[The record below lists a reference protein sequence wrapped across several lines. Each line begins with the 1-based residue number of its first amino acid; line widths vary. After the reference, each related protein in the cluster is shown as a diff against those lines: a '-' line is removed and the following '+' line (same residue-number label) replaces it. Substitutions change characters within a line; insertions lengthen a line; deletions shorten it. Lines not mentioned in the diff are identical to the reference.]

1 MQQVILKN
9 KLSEERFHLFFGIT
23 CLLLLILAYLS
34 HLDFV
39 PLNADHDEARR
50 ALVAGEMIFSG
61 DYLTPTLNGE
71 IYLNKPPLYN
81 WLIIVYFKLFGNY
94 SMFAFRLPVIVA
106 TIGMG
111 ITVYHFTKKYLS
123 ASVAFFTAFAFMTN
137 GRIMIYDSIVGLIDT
152 TFSWIVY
159 ISFFLIYHYGE
170 KKKYYHLFLLT
181 YLIAAAG
188 FLMKG
193 FPALVFQALSLLA
206 YFIWKRKFNVLFH
219 PAHFAGILL
228 LVVITGSYYLAYLS
242 VNDIALLDVFG
253 NLMQESSKRT
263 FMEHKTRIAIFHLF
277 TFPLTFLYHFAP
289 WTLFVVAFFQKG
301 LWQKLKQNDFVYYSF
316 VVLVVNIIIY
326 WISPKIHPR
335 YLFMFLPLFYLIC
348 FYLFFDTLDN
358 HSWQHKVVSVIL
370 FVACFALL
378 LTFLILPFLK
388 LNIETSQPVLK
399 SLVLV
404 LLFALVVWAMFRMKQ
419 YRYYFFILAIIFFR
433 FGFNW
438 FVIESRGKRY
448 TESKSVTEQI
458 VSKTKGHDLFILR
471 NAETGNFDGKSFQ
484 IMIGRKEILKFAD
497 SIRFDAFYIIDKHQA
512 QGKKIEK
519 FMSFN
524 NFYPDTLML
533 VKFLP
538 E

>member
-1 MQQVILKN
+1 MQQVVWKN
-9 KLSEERFHLFFGIT
+9 KLSEERFHLLFGAT

-81 WLIIVYFKLFGNY
+81 WIIIAYFKLFGNY

-111 ITVYHFTKKYLS
+111 ITVYYFTKKYLS
-123 ASVAFFTAFAFMTN
+123 APVAFFTAFAFMTN
-137 GRIMIYDSIVGLIDT
+137 GRIMIYDSIFGLIDT

-159 ISFFLIYHYGE
+159 ISFLLIYHYGE

-206 YFIWKRKFNVLFH
+206 YFIWKRKFKVLFH

-228 LVVITGSYYLAYLS
+228 FVVITGSYYLAYLS

-263 FMEHKTRIAIFHLF
+263 FMEHKTRLAIFHLF

-289 WTLFVVAFFQKG
+289 WTLFVVAFFQKD
-301 LWQKLKQNDFVYYSF
+301 LWRKLKQNDFVYYSF
-316 VVLVVNIIIY
+316 VVLMVNIIIY
-326 WISPKIHPR
+326 WVSPKIHPR
-335 YLFMFLPLFYLIC
+335 YLFMFLPLFYSIC
-348 FYLFFDTLDN
+348 FYLFFETLN
-358 HSWQHKVVSVIL
+358 SNSWQHKTIKIIL
-370 FVACFALL
+370 FVAYFALL

-388 LNIETSQPVLK
+388 INIETSQPVLK
-399 SLVLV
+399 SLVLFF
-404 LLFALVVWAMFRMKQ
+404 LFALVVWAMFRLKQ
-419 YRYYFFILAIIFFR
+419 YRYYVFILAIIFFR

-438 FVIESRGKRY
+438 FAIEPRGKSYIESKM
-448 TESKSVTEQI
+448 VTEQI
-458 VSKTKGHDLFILR
+458 VLKTKGHDLFILR
-471 NAETGNFDGKSFQ
+471 NAEIGNFDGKSFQ
-484 IMIGRKEILKFAD
+484 IMTGRKEVLKFAD

-512 QGKKIEK
+512 QGKKMET
-519 FMSFN
+519 FMSFG
-524 NFYPDTLML
+524 NFYADTLML

>member
-1 MQQVILKN
+1 ML
-9 KLSEERFHLFFGIT
+9 FGIT
-23 CLLLLILAYLS
+23 CLLLLVLAYLS

-81 WLIIVYFKLFGNY
+81 WLIIAYFKLFGNY
-94 SMFAFRLPVIVA
+94 SMFTFRLPVIVA

-111 ITVYHFTKKYLS
+111 ITVYYFTKKYLS
-123 ASVAFFTAFAFMTN
+123 APVAFFTAFAFMTN

-159 ISFFLIYHYGE
+159 VSFFLIYYYGE

-193 FPALVFQALSLLA
+193 FPTIVFQSLSLLA
-206 YFIWKRKFNVLFH
+206 YFIWKRKFNLLFH

-228 LVVITGSYYLAYLS
+228 FVVITGAYYLAYLS

-253 NLMQESSKRT
+253 NLMRESSKRT
-263 FMEHKTRIAIFHLF
+263 FMEQKSGIAILHLF
-277 TFPLTFLYHFAP
+277 TFPFTFLYHFAP
-289 WTLFVVAFFQKG
+289 WTLFVVTFFQKN
-301 LWQKLKQNDFVYYSF
+301 LWQKLKQNDFVYYT
-316 VVLVVNIIIY
+316 VLVFMVNIIIY
-326 WISPKIHPR
+326 WISPRIHAR
-335 YLFMFLPLFYLIC
+335 YLFMFLPLFYSIC
-348 FYLFFDTLDN
+348 FYLYFETLN
-358 HSWQHKVVSVIL
+358 NNSWQHKAVNITL

-419 YRYYFFILAIIFFR
+419 YRYYVFILAVIFFR

-448 TESKSVTEQI
+448 TESESVTEQI

>member
-9 KLSEERFHLFFGIT
+9 KLPEERFHLLFGIT
-23 CLLLLILAYLS
+23 CLLLLVLAYLS

-81 WLIIVYFKLFGNY
+81 WLIIAYFKLFGNY
-94 SMFAFRLPVIVA
+94 SMFTFRLPVIVA

-111 ITVYHFTKKYLS
+111 ITVYYFTKKYLS
-123 ASVAFFTAFAFMTN
+123 APVAFFTAFAFMTN

-159 ISFFLIYHYGE
+159 VSFFLIYYYGE

-193 FPALVFQALSLLA
+193 FPAIVFQSLSLLA
-206 YFIWKRKFNVLFH
+206 YFIWKRKFNLLFH

-228 LVVITGSYYLAYLS
+228 IVVITGAYYLAYLS

-253 NLMQESSKRT
+253 NLMRESSKRT
-263 FMEHKTRIAIFHLF
+263 FMEQKSGIAILHLF
-277 TFPLTFLYHFAP
+277 TFPFTFLYHFAP
-289 WTLFVVAFFQKG
+289 WTLFVVTFFQKN
-301 LWQKLKQNDFVYYSF
+301 LWQKLKQNDFVYYT
-316 VVLVVNIIIY
+316 VLVFMVNIIIY
-326 WISPKIHPR
+326 WISPRIHAR
-335 YLFMFLPLFYLIC
+335 YLFMFLPLFYSIC
-348 FYLFFDTLDN
+348 FYLYFETLN
-358 HSWQHKVVSVIL
+358 NNSWQYKAVNITL

-388 LNIETSQPVLK
+388 LKIETNQPVLK

-404 LLFALVVWAMFRMKQ
+404 FLFALVVWAMFRMKQ
-419 YRYYFFILAIIFFR
+419 YRYYVFILAIIFFR

-448 TESKSVTEQI
+448 TESESVTEQI